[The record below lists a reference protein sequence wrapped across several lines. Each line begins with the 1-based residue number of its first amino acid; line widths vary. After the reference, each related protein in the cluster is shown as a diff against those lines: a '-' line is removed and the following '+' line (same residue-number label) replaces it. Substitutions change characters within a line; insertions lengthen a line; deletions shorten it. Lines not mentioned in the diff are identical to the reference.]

1 MALMK
6 CDFFSESL
14 EKCSSIYVV
23 IPQKQTNGQIGM
35 QSVCTDGKF
44 KSLLLLHGLSD
55 DQSIWMRRTSIERY
69 ATEYGIAVIMPCA
82 DRSFYTDMKYGG
94 AYYTYIAKE
103 VPAIAR
109 EFFNISER
117 REDSFVAGL
126 SMGGYGALK
135 IGLREN
141 HAFSAAAGISSV
153 ADLVARSVPKG
164 DGYIDFRDTLIPIF
178 GEKVQIPAED
188 DLFQLAEMKAQSNE
202 ILPRL
207 FMACGTEDFMYQDN
221 LNFKAHLESLP
232 FDFTYEEAEG
242 FGHSWEYW
250 DIVIQHILKWLLA

>member
-23 IPQKQTNGQIGM
+23 IPQRQTNGQIGIKNA
-35 QSVCTDGKF
+35 CTDGKF

-55 DQSIWMRRTSIERY
+55 DQSIWLRRTSIERY
-69 ATEYGIAVIMPCA
+69 AAEYGIAVIMPCA

-109 EFFNISER
+109 EFFNISDQ

-135 IGLREN
+135 IALREN
-141 HAFSAAAGISSV
+141 HSFSAGAGISSV
-153 ADLVARSVPKG
+153 ADLAARCNPKG
-164 DGYIDFRDTLIPIF
+164 ENYIDFRDTLVPIF
-178 GEKVQIPAED
+178 GEEMNIGAED
-188 DLFQLAEMKAQSNE
+188 DLFRLSEMKANSKE
-202 ILPRL
+202 ELPRL
-207 FMACGTEDFMYQDN
+207 FMACGKEDYMYEDN
-221 LNFKAHLESLP
+221 VKLKNHLQSLP

-250 DIVIQHILKWLLA
+250 DMTIQHVLKWLFA